1 MNRVND
7 ALFVSR
13 VMGLSTVGKRKKECE
28 TITEY
33 YKLTRLRLRQLLASD
48 TMASSVMVEQEARYR
63 VCRRGQCWAM
73 YWTRASSTAVTSE
86 RSKEYSAEQLVKM
99 ASSPALVVFA
109 DPGSRSRSKRVQH
122 AKAISE
128 ASVRSWARNEKLRRR
143 MYRG

>member
-13 VMGLSTVGKRKKECE
+13 VMGLSTMGKRKKECE
-28 TITEY
+28 TTITEY
-33 YKLTRLRLRQLLASD
+33 CKLTRLRLRQLLASD

-63 VCRRGQCWAM
+63 VCSRGQCWAM
-73 YWTRASSTAVTSE
+73 YWTRASSTVGTSE
-86 RSKEYSAEQLVKM
+86 RSREYSAEQLVKM

-122 AKAISE
+122 AKAVSE
-128 ASVRSWARNEKLRRR
+128 ASVRS
-143 MYRG
+143 